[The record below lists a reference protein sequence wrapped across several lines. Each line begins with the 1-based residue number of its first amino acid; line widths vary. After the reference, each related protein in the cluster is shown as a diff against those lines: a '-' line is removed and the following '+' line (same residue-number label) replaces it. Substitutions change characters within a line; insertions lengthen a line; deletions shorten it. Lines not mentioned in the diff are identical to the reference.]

1 MVTVWRGGS
10 LAGEHGGVAE
20 MHSVC
25 AMQHMDY
32 AGAAGLG
39 LCLGLLEHSTDRWAV
54 QLQLWGVG
62 REVQCG
68 VHLLAISATVPWRT
82 SAAATD
88 QLKILRPCASEYVY
102 G

>member
-10 LAGEHGGVAE
+10 LAGEHGCVAE
-20 MHSVC
+20 MHSAC

-54 QLQLWGVG
+54 QLQLRGVG

-68 VHLLAISATVPWRT
+68 VHLLAISATVPWSMMMEDICCSRRST
-82 SAAATD
+82 EIIKA
-88 QLKILRPCASEYVY
+88 LCE
-102 G
+102 